1 MDSSPVQTDADITQ
15 QWVSFML
22 GDETYA
28 IDVMKVQEVLK
39 PVEITPVAGSPHYV
53 LGVINL
59 RGNVVTVIDARSRFN
74 LMPIETTRATRIILV
89 EAKEQVVGVLVDRV
103 GEVLQVSKMQIESVP
118 SVSSAEETGNIQGV
132 TTRDDALVEIVDL
145 DKLLA
150 EDSSQEEGLFL
161 TEVKCGI

>member
-28 IDVMKVQEVLK
+28 IDVMKVQEILK
-39 PVEITPVAGSPHYV
+39 PVEITPVAGSPSYV

-59 RGNVVTVIDARSRFN
+59 RGKVVTVIDARSRFK
-74 LMPIETTRATRIILV
+74 LMQIETTRDTRIILV

-103 GEVLQVSKMQIESVP
+103 GEVLQVSKMQIESAP
-118 SVSSAEETGNIQGV
+118 SVSSTEETGNIQGV
-132 TTRDDALVEIVDL
+132 TTRDDVIVKIVDL

-150 EDSSQEEGLFL
+150 EDSS
-161 TEVKCGI
+161 